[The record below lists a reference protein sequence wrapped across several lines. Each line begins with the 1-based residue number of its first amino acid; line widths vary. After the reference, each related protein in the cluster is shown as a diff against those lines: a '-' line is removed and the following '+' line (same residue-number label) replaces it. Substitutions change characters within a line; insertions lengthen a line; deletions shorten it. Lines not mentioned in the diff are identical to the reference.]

1 MDPKSREKHQYPGEL
16 EYKTIIYK
24 PIVSIEYLKKIEEED
39 LPFGKD
45 AVFVISYPKSGQ
57 CERNNHD
64 VTWIFITLSCMG
76 IMVLY
81 PAYMYISV
89 G

>member
-1 MDPKSREKHQYPGEL
+1 MCLHAFFRCLGLCAQEPTIIMDPKSREKHQYPGEL

-64 VTWIFITLSCMG
+64 VT
-76 IMVLY
+76 
-81 PAYMYISV
+81 
-89 G
+89 